1 MTQRDA
7 HNHPDDHSR
16 SHEQTRSQDDYPL
29 RYAPHR
35 YRRWSSVTIAIT
47 ALGGIAYLADFSI
60 GASIALSYGAL
71 NAVIGILLAAVLIF
85 AGSFPLAWY
94 ASYYNIDLDLISR
107 GAGFGYAG
115 SILTSLVF
123 ASFTCILF
131 ALEGSIMAQGLELGT
146 GLPLWA
152 GYLVSTLIVFPFVLY
167 GMKALTKMQV
177 WTTPLWLLLMLGPV
191 IYLVSAHPSLI
202 PQFLSFKG
210 LSGQQDLSFPAI
222 TLSAGVALAMM
233 AQIGEQIDYLR
244 FMPDKTPQNRLS
256 WWSSM
261 IAAGPGWVVLGA
273 LKQIIGAFLCLF
285 ILHKVGPALAQEPVE
300 QFLAALGTFCP
311 PSLAMFLAVVLVVIS
326 QIKIN
331 VTNAYSGSLAWT
343 SAYTRLTGHFP
354 GRLVFLVINLLIAL
368 ALMEG
373 NMFSVLQSI
382 LSLYADCALA
392 WIMTVCADITLNK
405 YLFGLS
411 PKEPEYRKEMLPA
424 INPVGV
430 TAFLLA
436 TLASVLAYENVFG
449 PALQP
454 YSAMIAVIVAFIAT
468 PLLAWITGG
477 RTYIRR
483 DHDGIEEP
491 RFLPSGQASTTLY
504 GCESCETDFERP
516 DMLYSLR
523 FEKIVCS
530 LCAGLKQELVKR

>member
-1 MTQRDA
+1 MPRKSP
-7 HNHPDDHSR
+7 HDHA
-16 SHEQTRSQDDYPL
+16 TNRSQDDYPL
-29 RYAPHR
+29 RYAPSS
-35 YRRWSSVTIAIT
+35 YRRWSPVTVAIT

-60 GASIALSYGAL
+60 GASISLSYGAL
-71 NAVIGILLAAVLIF
+71 NAVLGILLAAVLIF

-94 ASYYNIDLDLISR
+94 ASRYNIDLDLISR
-107 GAGFGYAG
+107 GAGFGYSG

-152 GYLVSTLIVFPFVLY
+152 GYLISTLIVFPFVLY

-191 IYLVSAHPSLI
+191 LYLTSTQPSLI
-202 PQFLSFKG
+202 PSFLAFEG
-210 LSGQQDLSFPAI
+210 LSGHEHLSIPAI

-244 FMPDKTPQNRLS
+244 FMPNKTPQNRIA

-285 ILHKVGPALAQEPVE
+285 ILHKVGPALAQEPVQ
-300 QFLAALGTFCP
+300 QFLAALGTFCS

-354 GRLVFLVINLLIAL
+354 GRLIFLVINLLIAL

-392 WIMTVCADITLNK
+392 WIMTVCADIVLNK

-411 PKEPEYRKEMLPA
+411 PKEPEYRREMLPA

-436 TLASVLAYENVFG
+436 TLASVLTYKNVFG

-454 YSAMIAVIVAFIAT
+454 YSAMIAVLTAFIVT
-468 PLLAWITGG
+468 PLLAWVTGG
-477 RTYIRR
+477 RTYRRR

-491 RFLPSGQASTTLY
+491 RFLPSGQASATIY
-504 GCESCETDFERP
+504 ECESCEDGFERP

-523 FEKIVCS
+523 LEKIVCS
-530 LCAGLKQELVKR
+530 LCAGLKHNGETEKAEH